1 MFMAACQTAERI
13 LPPGLKDRL
22 LPLMRR
28 LEPLLTSDDPKHLA
42 QRMALVAFAIRVIS
56 AGIAFVSQIIMARMM
71 GEFEYGIFVFVW
83 VLVVLFGNLSCL
95 GFHTAII
102 RFVPQYHA
110 VNALDEIR
118 GMTTTVRIFALLSA
132 TALAIVGIGGLVAF
146 GDLVNGYYL
155 VPLYLGIFALPMIA
169 LGDVMDGTSR
179 AHSWAVSALSPTYIV
194 RPVLILAFMVGAVR
208 AGASSTAQTAM
219 IAAMVATYVTSVGQ
233 FFILTWRLRKRYL
246 NGPIRIEF
254 RTWLRVALPI
264 FLIEGFGFMLT
275 NSDVVLV
282 GIALDPESVAIY
294 FAAAKTMALVHF
306 VMFAVKAAAA
316 PRFSAAMG
324 QEGMGQ
330 TDMGQTGMGQSNRQK
345 LSVIAIE
352 SARWC
357 FWPSLVVGGCVL
369 ASGGFLLSLF
379 GPAFVSG
386 YPLMAILF
394 AGIMAK
400 AFIGPAEAL
409 LTMGGQQAL
418 CVKLYAA
425 ALAANLA
432 LNVALIPVF
441 GLTGAA
447 MATAGAMMVEAT
459 LLHLAVRHTFG
470 IRLFA
475 LAAPQSGPVDTAR
488 EDTGH
493 LDASRLDVVQ
503 KQTRPMDTEAS
514 RS

>member
-1 MFMAACQTAERI
+1 MAACQTAERL
-13 LPPGLKDRL
+13 LPQGLKHRL
-22 LPLMRR
+22 LPLMRW
-28 LEPLLTSDDPKHLA
+28 LEPLLTSDDPKHRA
-42 QRMALVAFAIRVIS
+42 QRMALVAFAIRVVS
-56 AGIAFVSQIIMARMM
+56 AGIAFLSQIVMARMM

-110 VNALDEIR
+110 LNAHDEIR
-118 GMTTTVRIFALLSA
+118 GMMTTVRIFALLSA
-132 TALAIVGIGGLVAF
+132 TALALVGIGGLVLF
-146 GDLVNGYYL
+146 GDVVNGYYL
-155 VPLYLGIFALPMIA
+155 VPLYLGVFALPMIA

-194 RPVLILAFMVGAVR
+194 RPVLILVFMVAAVR
-208 AGASSTAQTAM
+208 LGEASTAQTAM
-219 IAAMVATYVTSVGQ
+219 IAAMAATYVATVGQ
-233 FFILTWRLRKRYL
+233 FFILTWRLRRRYKT
-246 NGPIRIEF
+246 GPIRIEF

-264 FLIEGFGFMLT
+264 FLIDGFGFMLT

-306 VMFAVKAAAA
+306 VLFAVKAAAA

-324 QEGMGQ
+324 HSDGQ
-330 TDMGQTGMGQSNRQK
+330 Q

-352 SARWC
+352 SAKWC
-357 FWPSLVVGGCVL
+357 FWPSLVVGGGVL
-369 ASGGFLLSLF
+369 VSGGFLLSLF

-425 ALAANLA
+425 ALAANIA
-432 LNVALIPVF
+432 LNVTLIPVF

-447 MATAGAMMVEAT
+447 LATAGAMMVEAV
-459 LLHLAVRHTFG
+459 LLHVAVRHTFG

-475 LAAPQSGPVDTAR
+475 FADPHSRPVRTDRLDAGTAR
-488 EDTGH
+488 
-493 LDASRLDVVQ
+493 
-503 KQTRPMDTEAS
+503 TRPMDAEAS
-514 RS
+514 RP

>member
-1 MFMAACQTAERI
+1 MAACQTAERI

-42 QRMALVAFAIRVIS
+42 QRMALVAFAIRVVS

-110 VNALDEIR
+110 VNALEEIR
-118 GMTTTVRIFALLSA
+118 GMTATVRIFALLSA

-194 RPVLILAFMVGAVR
+194 RPVLILAFMVGAVW
-208 AGASSTAQTAM
+208 AGAPSTAQTAM
-219 IAAMVATYVTSVGQ
+219 IAAMVATYVASVGQ

-246 NGPIRIEF
+246 RGPIRIEF

-316 PRFSAAMG
+316 PRFSAAIG

-330 TDMGQTGMGQSNRQK
+330 PGMGQSNRQK

-357 FWPSLVVGGCVL
+357 FWPSLAVGGCVL
-369 ASGGFLLSLF
+369 ASGSFLLSLF

-432 LNVALIPVF
+432 LNVTLIPVF

-475 LAAPQSGPVDTAR
+475 FAAPQSGPVDTACQ
-488 EDTGH
+488 DGDQT
-493 LDASRLDVVQ
+493 
-503 KQTRPMDTEAS
+503 QTRPMDAEAS